1 MSNKDTKRIEILT
14 MMAIQGTELE
24 KSVFPSKPLNLLSYY
39 LIQLQNMI
47 NLQVEPI
54 TIKDEIKLIIKTNRE
69 AKSLATPLIREI
81 HRLLLKN

>member
-1 MSNKDTKRIEILT
+1 MSNKDNKRVEILI

-24 KSVFPSKPLNLLSYY
+24 KSIFPSKSLNLLSYY

-47 NLQVEPI
+47 NLQVEPL
-54 TIKDEIKLIIKTNRE
+54 TIRDELNLIIKTNRE

-81 HRLLLKN
+81 RRYLIKD